1 MKLRLI
7 CVVMLCALF
16 IMNLPVHL
24 SAMTTGFEVE
34 EIPESQIEKIIA
46 NLNVN
51 VFYEEPTKKGI
62 DCFDV
67 SGTGHI
73 AVGSVGNDPHVC
85 IYDSNGDFLYGLSFS
100 VAGAFDIEWNDDKL
114 IIYTVRG
121 NNAILVGA
129 DGGVE
134 EICSI
139 KDTAENSYYWRKT
152 INSNIRIVDGNTYE
166 IRTNMGILD
175 HFSPAKTQILVTD
188 SNGVSKIIY
197 DINAEYTVKFIIII
211 WVVVSTLALVIY
223 HKLRKY

>member
-1 MKLRLI
+1 M
-7 CVVMLCALF
+7 
-16 IMNLPVHL
+16 
-24 SAMTTGFEVE
+24 
-34 EIPESQIEKIIA
+34 
-46 NLNVN
+46 
-51 VFYEEPTKKGI
+51 
-62 DCFDV
+62 
-67 SGTGHI
+67 
-73 AVGSVGNDPHVC
+73 
-85 IYDSNGDFLYGLSFS
+85 YGLSFS